1 MRRIDEL
8 LESVALKEEDYEM
21 ITEELLTESELDELK
36 ERVLQVVREVLE
48 LKLLSSKL
56 DIHPLVIML
65 SMYIGAEVFGIIGIF
80 IGPIYC
86 LIAKDLIY
94 EGTL

>member
-1 MRRIDEL
+1 MKAIQK
-8 LESVALKEEDYEM
+8 LKF
-21 ITEELLTESELDELK
+21 
-36 ERVLQVVREVLE
+36 
-48 LKLLSSKL
+48 LSSKL
-56 DIHPLVIML
+56 DIHPLVVML

>member
-1 MRRIDEL
+1 
-8 LESVALKEEDYEM
+8 
-21 ITEELLTESELDELK
+21 
-36 ERVLQVVREVLE
+36 
-48 LKLLSSKL
+48 
-56 DIHPLVIML
+56 
-65 SMYIGAEVFGIIGIF
+65 MYIGAEIFGIIGIL